1 MTPILLASFVAIG
14 LLAGMMT
21 LMELGRRAGAR
32 RLARDPEGSRAG
44 ASAVEG
50 ALFGL
55 LGLLIAF
62 TFSGAAARFDT
73 RRSLIVEEANDI
85 GTAWLRLD
93 LLPPEAQPALRD
105 LFRRYFD
112 TRLEAYQ
119 LLPDLVAART
129 ALDRSVVLQGQ
140 IWTGAVA
147 ASRASQ
153 AATMLLLPAL
163 NQMIDITTTRLAA
176 TRMHPPLIIF
186 LMLGGL
192 VLVSALL
199 AGYGMA
205 AARQR
210 SWLHMLTFSVVM
222 AASIYVIMD
231 LEYPRIGLIRVSSFD
246 QVLLEVRQSMK

>member
-1 MTPILLASFVAIG
+1 MTPILFASFAAIG

-73 RRSLIVEEANDI
+73 RRSLIVEEANTI

-105 LFRRYFD
+105 LFRRYLD
-112 TRLEAYQ
+112 TRLEAYR
-119 LLPDLVAART
+119 LVPDLAAARV

-140 IWTGAVA
+140 IWSGAVA
-147 ASRASQ
+147 ASRSSQ
-153 AATMLLLPAL
+153 AATMLLLP
-163 NQMIDITTTRLAA
+163 
-176 TRMHPPLIIF
+176 
-186 LMLGGL
+186 
-192 VLVSALL
+192 
-199 AGYGMA
+199 
-205 AARQR
+205 
-210 SWLHMLTFSVVM
+210 
-222 AASIYVIMD
+222 
-231 LEYPRIGLIRVSSFD
+231 
-246 QVLLEVRQSMK
+246 